1 MEISQALSLRIRE
14 ILKERKLSQYK
25 LEQMSGIS
33 HNTMSF
39 LLNCKYKAANI
50 KTVFVIIESL
60 GMTVKEFFDSPL
72 FDFEDMNIN

>member
-1 MEISQALSLRIRE
+1 MKISEVVALRIRQ
-14 ILKERKLSQYK
+14 ILKEKKISQYK